1 MLFSKVLVIDCHNKI
16 FPPEIA
22 KAGHG
27 QELRPKSE
35 YRHPAQAG
43 DGARPELL
51 AELATRLQSL
61 EIRQRA
67 VTANYVIPDNPL
79 RTRLQARQ
87 FINSLFILHYTSR
100 LFLAELC
107 QSFTDS
113 TLTPHIKSKPN
124 YFAQE

>member
-1 MLFSKVLVIDCHNKI
+1 MRFHVVLKSPGHKKCHKKI

-43 DGARPELL
+43 DGASSELL

-61 EIRQRA
+61 GSGSSGQSRPIMSFLTILSAPVSRL
-67 VTANYVIPDNPL
+67 VILLIDG
-79 RTRLQARQ
+79 Q
-87 FINSLFILHYTSR
+87 FSLFALSVAT
-100 LFLAELC
+100 FLLNFVKA
-107 QSFTDS
+107 F
-113 TLTPHIKSKPN
+113 
-124 YFAQE
+124 Y

>member
-1 MLFSKVLVIDCHNKI
+1 MLFSKVLVIKCHKKI

-67 VTANYVIPDNPL
+67 VTANYVTPDNPL
-79 RTRLQARQ
+79 RTRLQARH
-87 FINSLFILHYTSR
+87 FIIRWPVYFVCNKRRDFFWLNFVKAL
-100 LFLAELC
+100 
-107 QSFTDS
+107 
-113 TLTPHIKSKPN
+113 LTQP
-124 YFAQE
+124 